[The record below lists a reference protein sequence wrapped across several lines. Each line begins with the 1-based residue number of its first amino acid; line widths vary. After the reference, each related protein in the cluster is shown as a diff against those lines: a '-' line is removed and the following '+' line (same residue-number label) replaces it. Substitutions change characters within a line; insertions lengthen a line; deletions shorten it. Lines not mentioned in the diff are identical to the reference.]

1 MAPIAASL
9 MFACS
14 DYVGEMEDNHSEYQ
28 DYIASLESSS
38 SDEDSDES
46 SSSVKKDE
54 EDESS
59 SSVSDED
66 DDSSSSEAADDD
78 SSSSTAESSSSAAKK
93 TIKCG
98 DLWCGPLDAEG
109 KVEIPGQKG
118 DFSGYWLDYNDNAAP
133 LNGNS
138 RLFFPKDVKENTYGN
153 FYGPLTEAYGG
164 IKAYSQI
171 NRKYEYP
178 YAGVKFDIVDD
189 KGTGGNI
196 TDWDGICVTYYSSI
210 EFNIILAEEDEA
222 SVTEYNNY
230 LASVPKSEKITV
242 IDLPWA
248 KFKQETGWGKKV
260 DQASILEKVAE
271 IRFRFSRSGDFAILS
286 VGRKGSCTIDA
297 DYPPA
302 KTLESLASIVTPI
315 PEESSSSVAS
325 SSSVSSSSSEV
336 SSSSEA
342 SSSSVAITYNLCGDL
357 WCGNAAN
364 SSEGKVFIPNNDN
377 ELAGY
382 WFDYDDA
389 MEHGDSKLIFP
400 PDVEAN
406 NYGNFYGPLAE
417 AYLKITGTAQIGTAA
432 EPGANRVGIGFS
444 VGGEENFESL
454 GANITSWE
462 GFCVAYSSE
471 MDFSVEVSPRDVR
484 LTDYDD
490 PKATL
495 TQSASVKVA
504 NFKWTDFSQEG
515 WGKQVDVND
524 VLRDA
529 AEIKFV
535 FRNSGKFN
543 IFTIGRYGTCGGAT
557 FKPAAKKPCGDL
569 WCGTNDTG
577 RKGQASIPL
586 SNATNKAGLWFAY
599 SDIDVGGNSEIVFPG
614 IVTSGDFADMA
625 KKYES
630 ITASSKIDN
639 VYEYPFAGIGFNLV
653 DEDQHGGDINDWE
666 GICLAYTSTNSFNIE
681 LTPENESNFTEYNN
695 YKSSVPKAASFTVV
709 DIPWSKF
716 KQESGWGVTV
726 DKGTALAQT
735 AAIKLRFSNN
745 NDFMIYTIGRLGT
758 CTGKTFSPVKCG
770 DIWCG
775 TKNAGMKANT
785 GVSSATAGTMYAYSD
800 TDNSYGGNS
809 IVTLNNEGLATT
821 LTTSEISFTP
831 SSNAIDYTVEIG
843 TAYEYPFAG
852 IAIITKGNDEG
863 VNIKDW
869 NGICL
874 SYESEAGFSLELT
887 PEDEAHITEYNNYKA
902 NIPKASTRTTTD
914 FYWAKFKQETG
925 WGNTV
930 AQATVLEK
938 IAAIKFKSGKTN
950 SGQNKI
956 YEIGK
961 VGTCTGK

>member
-1 MAPIAASL
+1 MDFPSHSKGANMKKINLFLMAPIAASL

-178 YAGVKFDIVDD
+178 YAGVKFDIVDNV
-189 KGTGGNI
+189 GTGGNI

-325 SSSVSSSSSEV
+325 SSST
-336 SSSSEA
+336 A
-342 SSSSVAITYNLCGDL
+342 QYYDKCGDL
-357 WCGNAAN
+357 WCGINPNA
-364 SSEGKVFIPNNDN
+364 SEGRVFIPDNDN
-377 ELAGY
+377 EYAGY
-382 WFDYDDA
+382 LLNFDDA
-389 MEHGDSKLIFP
+389 AMYGDSKLVYP
-400 PDVEAN
+400 SDVEEN
-406 NYGNFYGPLAE
+406 SYGNFFGPLAE
-417 AYLKITGTAQIGTAA
+417 AYLRITGTAQIGTVA
-432 EPGANRVGIGFS
+432 ENGANRAGIVFK
-444 VGGEENFESL
+444 VGGEDRGTEL
-454 GANITSWE
+454 GANILPWE

-504 NFKWTDFSQEG
+504 NFKWTDFTQDDG
-515 WGKQVDVND
+515 RGKKVDVND
-524 VLRDA
+524 VMRDA

-535 FRNSGKFN
+535 FEKSGKFN
-543 IFTIGRYGTCGGAT
+543 IFTFGRYGTCGGAT
-557 FKPAAKKPCGDL
+557 F
-569 WCGTNDTG
+569 
-577 RKGQASIPL
+577 
-586 SNATNKAGLWFAY
+586 
-599 SDIDVGGNSEIVFPG
+599 
-614 IVTSGDFADMA
+614 
-625 KKYES
+625 
-630 ITASSKIDN
+630 
-639 VYEYPFAGIGFNLV
+639 
-653 DEDQHGGDINDWE
+653 
-666 GICLAYTSTNSFNIE
+666 
-681 LTPENESNFTEYNN
+681 
-695 YKSSVPKAASFTVV
+695 
-709 DIPWSKF
+709 
-716 KQESGWGVTV
+716 
-726 DKGTALAQT
+726 
-735 AAIKLRFSNN
+735 
-745 NDFMIYTIGRLGT
+745 
-758 CTGKTFSPVKCG
+758 
-770 DIWCG
+770 
-775 TKNAGMKANT
+775 
-785 GVSSATAGTMYAYSD
+785 
-800 TDNSYGGNS
+800 
-809 IVTLNNEGLATT
+809 
-821 LTTSEISFTP
+821 
-831 SSNAIDYTVEIG
+831 
-843 TAYEYPFAG
+843 
-852 IAIITKGNDEG
+852 
-863 VNIKDW
+863 
-869 NGICL
+869 
-874 SYESEAGFSLELT
+874 
-887 PEDEAHITEYNNYKA
+887 
-902 NIPKASTRTTTD
+902 
-914 FYWAKFKQETG
+914 
-925 WGNTV
+925 
-930 AQATVLEK
+930 
-938 IAAIKFKSGKTN
+938 
-950 SGQNKI
+950 
-956 YEIGK
+956 
-961 VGTCTGK
+961 